1 MSLPASPTEDM
12 KQQILTEVEKTDE
25 GFTILEIPS
34 AIDVLKDTT
43 LDNEV
48 IEELL
53 AEAASDITEQVP
65 DISADEKYVPTEGA
79 TTEMA
84 PDAYYDIMVSEP
96 LVLESGAVVMDAQPS
111 TEKFKTVID
120 DNKVHVPVSSRE
132 DEESLNLA
140 SIDDKPEPEDLP
152 RTALSGGADLELSYT
167 IEELSD
173 TTMIAFPEKLSEAE
187 KEYMQ
192 IQATPTKDLLEEVI
206 LMETSNRD
214 QQNKEFRMDKEVDYL
229 TESPAEVVPSGKAEI
244 EIVVTKAEMKTE
256 DIDVLEVEELEQENK
271 EITETE
277 QLAAKVDTV
286 AETGETVGVEKTRA
300 IDIDAEVAHI
310 AEKLEAE
317 TAVPDMES
325 QTEPRAKTVC
335 VQLDLEHPET
345 IQPESKETEVEKKTF
360 VAEAVPEFMKAD
372 EKKPEKMAVLEP
384 EMEIET
390 EEAEVAKIQKA
401 AEVGVLA
408 KSEETVMVKETKAVD
423 IEAET

>member
-1 MSLPASPTEDM
+1 MVSADHEPEITKRTEEGGVELQQDVVTTEETRNEMTTIKRSITTIRHIKPVKEITMINEVEMESHIREVLIGTEIEEDVTELPIGVHDIDDKNLWVRTAEQQSEELLPDGSWVRRRTKKTVVSLPASPTEDM

-65 DISADEKYVPTEGA
+65 DISADEKYVPTGA

-84 PDAYYDIMVSEP
+84 PDAYDIMVSEP

-132 DEESLNLA
+132 DEKSLNLA

-214 QQNKEFRMDKEVDYL
+214 QQNKE
-229 TESPAEVVPSGKAEI
+229 I
-244 EIVVTKAEMKTE
+244 
-256 DIDVLEVEELEQENK
+256 
-271 EITETE
+271 
-277 QLAAKVDTV
+277 
-286 AETGETVGVEKTRA
+286 
-300 IDIDAEVAHI
+300 
-310 AEKLEAE
+310 
-317 TAVPDMES
+317 
-325 QTEPRAKTVC
+325 
-335 VQLDLEHPET
+335 
-345 IQPESKETEVEKKTF
+345 
-360 VAEAVPEFMKAD
+360 
-372 EKKPEKMAVLEP
+372 
-384 EMEIET
+384 
-390 EEAEVAKIQKA
+390 
-401 AEVGVLA
+401 
-408 KSEETVMVKETKAVD
+408 
-423 IEAET
+423 